1 MITAP
6 ARAAGVVIEHARVSV
21 GRSMVRRRL
30 RAVADGRAAAI
41 EIDLHRGPVDV
52 VGELAH
58 LTARMADGSPP
69 LARLQAAFDRT
80 GACDAAIDGLASRVA
95 VHRIRSARSVGALKA
110 ERAVAWVAPLLSADE
125 AEVREAAAR
134 ALGRIGGVRSADAL
148 GRAIERRGATRTL
161 IVELSRAAPDLYL
174 EAALFGPR
182 RAGVI
187 PAVAAA
193 AGLRRRQ
200 TAVGPLL
207 ALLVSGSRKERV
219 VACRALGW
227 IGARRSVPVLIAAIA
242 DREWKV
248 RLSAAKSLAALHAPA
263 RGAALEALLADR
275 HPRVQKAG
283 RQAQR
288 RLARE

>member
-1 MITAP
+1 M
-6 ARAAGVVIEHARVSV
+6 
-21 GRSMVRRRL
+21 
-30 RAVADGRAAAI
+30 
-41 EIDLHRGPVDV
+41 
-52 VGELAH
+52 
-58 LTARMADGSPP
+58 
-69 LARLQAAFDRT
+69 
-80 GACDAAIDGLASRVA
+80 
-95 VHRIRSARSVGALKA
+95 
-110 ERAVAWVAPLLSADE
+110 
-125 AEVREAAAR
+125 
-134 ALGRIGGVRSADAL
+134 
-148 GRAIERRGATRTL
+148 
-161 IVELSRAAPDLYL
+161 
-174 EAALFGPR
+174 
-182 RAGVI
+182 I

>member
-1 MITAP
+1 
-6 ARAAGVVIEHARVSV
+6 
-21 GRSMVRRRL
+21 MVRRRL

-69 LARLQAAFDRT
+69 LARLQAAFDRA
-80 GACDAAIDGLASRVA
+80 GACDAAIDGLASRLA

-125 AEVREAAAR
+125 AEVRETAAR

-148 GRAIERRGATRTL
+148 VRAIERRGATRTL

-227 IGARRSVPVLIAAIA
+227 IGSRRSVPVLIAAIA